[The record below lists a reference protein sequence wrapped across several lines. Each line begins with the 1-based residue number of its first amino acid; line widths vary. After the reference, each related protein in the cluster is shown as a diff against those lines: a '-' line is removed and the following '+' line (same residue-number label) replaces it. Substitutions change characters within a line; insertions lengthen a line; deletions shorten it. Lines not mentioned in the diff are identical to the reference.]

1 MSLSYSLDDLLT
13 LMARL
18 RDPQTGCPWDL
29 KQDFASVLPH
39 TLEEAYEVADAIER
53 QDWPH
58 LEEELGDLLFQVVFY
73 GQMGK
78 EQSRFDFSSII
89 DRLVRK
95 LIRRHPH
102 VFPDGTLA
110 SERDPAVTPAEAE
123 IGANWEA
130 IKAEE
135 KAEKRARALAAGQ
148 QVREAERLLDS
159 VPATMPALTRA
170 VKLQK
175 KASTVGF
182 DWNDPEAVI
191 GKIREE
197 LAEVEEEMAVH
208 DVGRIESEVGDLLF
222 AVANLARHY
231 KVDPEVALRGTN
243 SRFSR
248 RFETVED
255 DAIAAGGWDQV
266 DLEQMEASWQKAK
279 RIEKGDGPV

>member
-1 MSLSYSLDDLLT
+1 MSYQLDDLLT

-18 RDPQTGCPWDL
+18 RNPQTGCPWDL

-73 GQMGK
+73 GQMGT
-78 EQSRFDFSSII
+78 EQGHFDLSSII
-89 DRLVRK
+89 DRLVSK

-102 VFPDGTLA
+102 VFPDGTLN
-110 SERDPAVTPAEAE
+110 SERDPSVTPQDAE

-135 KAEKRARALAAGQ
+135 KAEKRQRAIEAGIEL
-148 QVREAERLLDS
+148 RESERLLDS
-159 VPATMPALTRA
+159 VPPTMPALTRA

-182 DWNDPEAVI
+182 DWNDPKAVI

-197 LAEVEEEMAVH
+197 LDEVEVEVVADDRE
-208 DVGRIESEVGDLLF
+208 RIESEVGDLLF

-231 KVDPEVALRGTN
+231 KIDPEVALRGTN

-255 DAIAAGGWDQV
+255 DAIEAGGWDHV
-266 DLEQMEASWQKAK
+266 DLAQMEASWQKAK
-279 RIEKGDGPV
+279 LKEKQGEKLK